1 MEDAIPALFSAGNAR
16 GPFGSPIDTP
26 VRAREN
32 AVPMDPILF
41 ITLDANA
48 LDAAGEQIHVWQLIR
63 DASPVVMLVMLIL
76 ALMSLGCWFIIGAKL
91 RRLGEATRT
100 SERFLERFWA
110 GEANTPWDAQRL
122 QGIYAELGGFK
133 NSPVS
138 AIFRRGYVELVRS
151 TEGGGSEGGI
161 ENVERALRR
170 AKQSE
175 LTELENYV
183 PFLATT
189 GSTAPF
195 VGLFGTVWGI
205 MNSFIQLRNS
215 TEAATIDAV
224 APASPKRS
232 SPRPSASWPPSPP
245 SWPTTISCAAFRS
258 SRAKWTPLRATTS
271 TWSGATF

>member
-1 MEDAIPALFSAGNAR
+1 
-16 GPFGSPIDTP
+16 
-26 VRAREN
+26 
-32 AVPMDPILF
+32 MDPILF

-48 LDAAGEQIHVWQLIR
+48 PGAAGEQIHVWQLIR

-110 GEANTPWDAQRL
+110 GEANTPWDVQRL

-224 APASPKRS
+224 APGIAEALIATAIGLVAAIPAVMAYNYFVRRIQVLESEMDAFASDYLNVVR
-232 SPRPSASWPPSPP
+232 RH
-245 SWPTTISCAAFRS
+245 F
-258 SRAKWTPLRATTS
+258 LR
-271 TWSGATF
+271 G